1 MQKKHW
7 IVILFWSWIVSL
19 SAQIQWTDHLGGR
32 VGVTLQF
39 GKPVN
44 RIGLVANA
52 FYVYDFAQLNLEWRG
67 HYNFQNYGPPLKG
80 WEMQTTTGLT
90 IGYGNEASEEIPFA
104 FPIFHQT
111 KRRYALT
118 YAIHFYHDKIGTSQR
133 SGSLVFQFDRIHLV
147 VENDVFGSF
156 KGEDQFRTGAFSIFY
171 HQEDWL
177 FELKSVMWTGATRGE
192 AVRNHSNENYP
203 CRWGYRD
210 ICHAKHGR
218 FSHGVLAAQVH
229 RVFDYGQVAQIGLGI
244 DSERVRNFLQNKI
257 MHDLYFVPKAW
268 VKAENRHLP
277 MLDKEG
283 LPYLFQEG
291 QKLKPAS
298 WYLNF
303 GLNGERFY

>member
-1 MQKKHW
+1 MQKKYW
-7 IVILFWSWIVSL
+7 ILLIFWFWIVSL
-19 SAQIQWTDHLGGR
+19 SAQIQWTDHIGGR

-52 FYVYDFAQLNLEWRG
+52 FYFYDFAQLNLEWRG
-67 HYNFQNYGPPLKG
+67 HYNFRNFGPPLKG
-80 WEMQTTTGLT
+80 WEMQTITGVT

-118 YAIHFYHDKIGTSQR
+118 YALHFYHDQIGTSQR
-133 SGSLVFQFDRIHLV
+133 TGSLVMQFNRIHVLM
-147 VENDVFGSF
+147 ENDVFGSF
-156 KGEDQFRTGAFSIFY
+156 KGKDQFRTGGFSVFY

-177 FELKSVMWTGATRGE
+177 FELKSVMWTGATRGKQ
-192 AVRNHSNENYP
+192 VKKYKDTDYP
-203 CRWGYRD
+203 CRWGYLD
-210 ICHAKHGR
+210 ICNAKYGR
-218 FSHGVLAAQVH
+218 FSHGVLGVQVH
-229 RVFDYGQVAQIGLGI
+229 RVFDYGQVAQVGLGI
-244 DSERVRNFLQNKI
+244 DSERVRNFIQNKI
-257 MHDLYFVPKAW
+257 IHDMYFVPSKW
-268 VKAENRHLP
+268 LKVENNHIP
-277 MLDKEG
+277 MLDEEG
-283 LPYLFQEG
+283 LPYLFRDD